1 MPIRGMKKPLK
12 KYATSRK
19 RPLFRSKK
27 VCRLCAE
34 KIRHIDYKDM
44 GVLQRYTTER
54 GKIIPSRISGNCAFH
69 QRQVTQGVK
78 KARIM
83 SLLPFV
89 GE

>member
-44 GVLQRYTTER
+44 GLLQSYTTER
-54 GKIIPSRISGNCAFH
+54 GR
-69 QRQVTQGVK
+69 
-78 KARIM
+78 
-83 SLLPFV
+83 
-89 GE
+89 